1 MATFPRR
8 YAIYLADL
16 NPTVG
21 GEIRKV
27 RPVVVVSR
35 NEMNQFL
42 DTVVVCPLTSVLHP
56 RWRGRLPIHCAG
68 KDAEV
73 AVDQIRTISKQR
85 LKKQLDSLSAEESA
99 LSQAVASGDA
109 FEHRPSECGH
119 CVQDFLAE
127 FDLRDLP
134 GEAAGFESEADDT
147 LPTAVCV
154 YIRLRAAQAAGGFPD
169 GNQAVLLFT
178 LHGVIL
184 SCSPDRRGRVQP
196 RRR

>member
-1 MATFPRR
+1 MTFPKR

-35 NEMNQFL
+35 NEMNRFL

-56 RWRGRLPIHCAG
+56 RWRGRLQTNCAG

-85 LKKQLDSLSAEESA
+85 LKKRLDRLSGEESA
-99 LSQAVASGDA
+99 Q
-109 FEHRPSECGH
+109 
-119 CVQDFLAE
+119 
-127 FDLRDLP
+127 LRCLITEMY
-134 GEAAGFESEADDT
+134 GE
-147 LPTAVCV
+147 
-154 YIRLRAAQAAGGFPD
+154 
-169 GNQAVLLFT
+169 
-178 LHGVIL
+178 
-184 SCSPDRRGRVQP
+184 
-196 RRR
+196 